1 MQLLPNPAPVTI
13 SCCILVLF
21 YSHFLISQSS
31 SSYKTFGFQKFEATI
46 LTPYQWIHVNQENA
60 EFIKS
65 RIIHELEIHGFRLQ
79 ENPDLLINVMVKIDQ
94 VFQPREDNT
103 TESFDGETPFP
114 YTNAEMVRLE
124 GGVYGKAGT
133 IIVELLDA
141 KDKAIV
147 WSGSRSTM
155 IYNKNEKSL
164 RKKVNKTVA
173 KIFKNF
179 DPSVLALSN

>member
-1 MQLLPNPAPVTI
+1 MPAQLSKVPKI
-13 SCCILVLF
+13 SCCILFLF
-21 YSHFLISQSS
+21 YSHFVIPQSTKP
-31 SSYKTFGFQKFEATI
+31 YKTFGFQKFEATV
-46 LTPYQWIHVNQENA
+46 LTPYQMIHVNQENA

-65 RIIHELEIHGFRLQ
+65 RIIHELEIHGLRLQ

-94 VFQPREDNT
+94 VFQPREDT
-103 TESFDGETPFP
+103 PESNDGKTPLP
-114 YTNAEMVRLE
+114 YTNADAEMVRLG

-141 KDKAIV
+141 MDKAIV

-155 IYNKNEKSL
+155 LYNKNEKSL
-164 RKKVNKTVA
+164 RKKTNKTVA

-179 DPSVLALSN
+179 DPSVLALTN